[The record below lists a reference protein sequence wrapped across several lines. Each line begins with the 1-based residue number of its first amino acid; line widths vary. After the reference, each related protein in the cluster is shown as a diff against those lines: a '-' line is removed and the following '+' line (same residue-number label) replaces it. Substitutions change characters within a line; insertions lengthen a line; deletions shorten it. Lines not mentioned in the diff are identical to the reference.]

1 MTLDWNRALDRAKD
15 DLAAVQDLL
24 AAGHSPQACSRAYFA
39 AFYAASAALSLLG
52 ETRTK
57 HSGVLSAFHDK
68 IVRKGGVDPETGR
81 ILGWPFDLRN
91 TADYRWEPVA
101 VSDAEEAF
109 QRASRFVTVV
119 EQWIRSRVDASDA

>member
-1 MTLDWNRALDRAKD
+1 VTPDWNRALDRAND
-15 DLAAVQDLL
+15 DLAAAQQLISS
-24 AAGHSPQACSRAYFA
+24 GHSPQACSRAYFA

-68 IVRKGGVDPETGR
+68 IVREGAFDTKTGR
-81 ILGWPFDLRN
+81 ILGWLFDLGN

-109 QRASRFVTVV
+109 ERASRFVTAV
-119 EQWIRSRVDASDA
+119 EEWIKLRVEGADR